1 MMKPMTAILAEDE
14 PLLRDELR
22 EALAALWP
30 ELEVLAETGD
40 GASTLRAIQ
49 AHKPDVVFLDIN
61 MPQLNGLEVAKAVR
75 EATTVVF
82 LTAYNEHAVEAFELG
97 AVDYLVKPL
106 QRGRLLTTIRRL
118 QSRAAHERQAAP
130 QALFEQLVPAAPER
144 KYLRWIQAS
153 VGNALRLITIDEVH
167 YFQSDS
173 KYTRVVT
180 GHQEALIRKPIK
192 ELIDELNP
200 DDFLQV
206 SRGAIVNLRR
216 IESIY
221 REDGHMEIVLR
232 ESGARLSVSTGYQ
245 AAFRQM

>member
-1 MMKPMTAILAEDE
+1 MKIMTAILAEDE

-30 ELEVLAETGD
+30 ELKILAETGD
-40 GASTLRAIQ
+40 GVSTLRAIQ
-49 AHKPDVVFLDIN
+49 VQKPDVVFLDIN

-75 EATTVVF
+75 DTTTVVF
-82 LTAYNEHAVEAFELG
+82 LTAYNEHALEAFELG

-106 QRGRLLTTIRRL
+106 QRGRLLTTIGRL
-118 QSRAAHERQAAP
+118 QARAGSERKAVPDAVFEMIAAK
-130 QALFEQLVPAAPER
+130 PER
-144 KYLRWIQAS
+144 KFLRWIQAS
-153 VGNALRLITIDEVH
+153 VGTSLRLITIDEVH
-167 YFQSDS
+167 YFQSDA

-180 GHQEALIRKPIK
+180 GHSEALIRRPIK
-192 ELIDELNP
+192 ELVDELNP

-221 REDGHMEIVLR
+221 RDDGHMEIRLK
-232 ESGARLSVSTGYQ
+232 ESDTRLAVSVGFQ
-245 AAFRQM
+245 VAFRQM

>member
-1 MMKPMTAILAEDE
+1 MKIMTAILAEDE

-30 ELEVLAETGD
+30 ELKILAETGD
-40 GASTLRAIQ
+40 GVSTLRAIQ
-49 AHKPDVVFLDIN
+49 VQKPDVVFFDIN

-75 EATTVVF
+75 DTTTVVF
-82 LTAYNEHAVEAFELG
+82 LTAYNEHALEAFELG

-106 QRGRLLTTIRRL
+106 QRGRLLTTIGRL
-118 QSRAAHERQAAP
+118 QARAGSERKAVPDAVFEMIAAK
-130 QALFEQLVPAAPER
+130 PER
-144 KYLRWIQAS
+144 KFLRWIQAS
-153 VGNALRLITIDEVH
+153 VGTSLRLITIDEVH
-167 YFQSDS
+167 YFQSDA

-180 GHQEALIRKPIK
+180 GHSEALIRRPIK
-192 ELIDELNP
+192 ELVDELNP

-221 REDGHMEIVLR
+221 RDDGHMEIRLK
-232 ESGARLSVSTGYQ
+232 ESDTRLAVSVGFQ
-245 AAFRQM
+245 VAFRQM

>member
-1 MMKPMTAILAEDE
+1 MKTMTAILAEDE
-14 PLLRDELR
+14 PVLRDELR

-30 ELEVLAETGD
+30 ELKVLAETGD
-40 GASTLRAIQ
+40 GVSTLRAIQ
-49 AHKPDVVFLDIN
+49 AQKPDIVFLDIN

-75 EATTVVF
+75 DTTTVVF
-82 LTAYNEHAVEAFELG
+82 LTAYNEHALEAFELG

-106 QRGRLLTTIRRL
+106 LRGRLLTTIGRL
-118 QSRAAHERQAAP
+118 QARAASEPKAVPDAVFDMIAP
-130 QALFEQLVPAAPER
+130 KPER
-144 KYLRWIQAS
+144 KFLRWIQAS
-153 VGNALRLITIDEVH
+153 VGTSLRLITIDEVH
-167 YFQSDS
+167 YFQSDA

-180 GHQEALIRKPIK
+180 GHSEALIRRPIK
-192 ELIDELNP
+192 ELVDELNP

-221 REDGHMEIVLR
+221 RDDGHMEIRLK
-232 ESGARLSVSTGYQ
+232 ESGIRLAVSVGFQ

>member
-1 MMKPMTAILAEDE
+1 MNMMTAILAEDE

-30 ELEVLAETGD
+30 ELKILAETGD
-40 GASTLRAIQ
+40 GVSTLRSIQ

-75 EATTVVF
+75 DTTTVVF
-82 LTAYNEHAVEAFELG
+82 LTAYNEHALEAFELG

-106 QRGRLLTTIRRL
+106 QRGRLLTTIGRL
-118 QSRAAHERQAAP
+118 QSRAASERKAVP
-130 QALFEQLVPAAPER
+130 TALFDMIAARPER
-144 KYLRWIQAS
+144 KFLRWIQAS
-153 VGNALRLITIDEVH
+153 VGTSLRLITIDEVH
-167 YFQSDS
+167 YFQSDA

-180 GHQEALIRKPIK
+180 GHSEALIRRPIK
-192 ELIDELNP
+192 ELVDELNP

-221 REDGHMEIVLR
+221 RDDGHMEIRLKD
-232 ESGARLSVSTGYQ
+232 SGTRLAVSVGFQ

>member
-1 MMKPMTAILAEDE
+1 MNMMTAILAEDE
-14 PLLRDELR
+14 PVLRDELR

-30 ELEVLAETGD
+30 ELKVLAETGD
-40 GASTLRAIQ
+40 GVSTLRAIQ
-49 AHKPDVVFLDIN
+49 TLKPDVVFLDIN

-75 EATTVVF
+75 DSTTVVF

-106 QRGRLLTTIRRL
+106 QRGRLLTTIQRL
-118 QSRAAHERQAAP
+118 QSKAAS
-130 QALFEQLVPAAPER
+130 ER
-144 KYLRWIQAS
+144 KAVPDAVFEKLIPAKAERKFLRWIQAS
-153 VGNALRLITIDEVH
+153 VGSSLRLITIDEVH
-167 YFQSDS
+167 LFQSDA

-180 GHQEALIRKPIK
+180 GHSEALIRKPIK
-192 ELIDELNP
+192 DLIDELNP

-206 SRGAIVNLRR
+206 NRGAIVNLRR

-221 REDGHMEIVLR
+221 RDDGHMEILLKD
-232 ESGARLSVSTGYQ
+232 SGTRLSVSVGFQ

>member
-1 MMKPMTAILAEDE
+1 MNIMTAILAEDE

-30 ELEVLAETGD
+30 ELKILAETGD
-40 GASTLRAIQ
+40 GVSTLRAIQ
-49 AHKPDVVFLDIN
+49 AQKPDVVFLDIN

-75 EATTVVF
+75 DTTTVVF
-82 LTAYNEHAVEAFELG
+82 LTAYNEHALEAFELG

-106 QRGRLLTTIRRL
+106 QRGRLLTTIGRL
-118 QSRAAHERQAAP
+118 QARGASDRKAVPEAVFEMIAAK
-130 QALFEQLVPAAPER
+130 PER

-153 VGNALRLITIDEVH
+153 VGASLRLITIDEVH
-167 YFQSDS
+167 YFQSDA

-180 GHQEALIRKPIK
+180 GHSEALIRRPIK
-192 ELIDELNP
+192 ELVDELNP

-221 REDGHMEIVLR
+221 RDDGHMEIRLKD
-232 ESGARLSVSTGYQ
+232 SGIKLAVSVGFQ

>member
-1 MMKPMTAILAEDE
+1 MTMMTAILAEDE

-30 ELEVLAETGD
+30 ELTVLAETGD
-40 GASTLRAIQ
+40 GVATLRAIQ

-61 MPQLNGLEVAKAVR
+61 MPQLSGLEVAKAVR
-75 EATTVVF
+75 DTTTVVF
-82 LTAYNEHAVEAFELG
+82 LTAYNEHALEAFDLG

-106 QRGRLLTTIRRL
+106 QRGRLLATIERL
-118 QSRAAHERQAAP
+118 QSRAAKERRVVP
-130 QALFEQLVPAAPER
+130 ETVFEQLLPAKPER
-144 KYLRWIQAS
+144 KFLRWIQAS
-153 VGNALRLITIDEVH
+153 VGTSLRLITIDEVH
-167 YFQSDS
+167 FFQSDA

-180 GHQEALIRKPIK
+180 AHSEALIRRPIK
-192 ELIDELNP
+192 ELAEELNP

-206 SRGAIVNLRR
+206 NRGAIVNLRR

-221 REDGHMEIVLR
+221 RDDGHMEIRLKDD
-232 ESGARLSVSTGYQ
+232 GARLSVSVGFQ

>member
-1 MMKPMTAILAEDE
+1 MKTMTAIIAEDE
-14 PLLRDELR
+14 PVLRDELR
-22 EALAALWP
+22 AALAALWP
-30 ELEVLAETGD
+30 ELAVLAETAD
-40 GASTLRAIQ
+40 GVSTLRAIQ
-49 AHKPDVVFLDIN
+49 SLKPDVVFLDIN

-75 EATTVVF
+75 NATTVVF
-82 LTAYNEHAVEAFELG
+82 LTAYNEHALEAFELG

-106 QRGRLLTTIRRL
+106 QRGRLLTTIDRL
-118 QSRAAHERQAAP
+118 QSRAANERKAVPDAVFEKLAP
-130 QALFEQLVPAAPER
+130 ARAER

-153 VGNALRLITIDEVH
+153 VGAALRLITIDEVH
-167 YFQSDS
+167 FFQSDA

-180 GHQEALIRKPIK
+180 GHSEALIRKPIK

-206 SRGAIVNLRR
+206 NRGAIVNLRR

-221 REDGHMEIVLR
+221 RDDGHMEILLK
-232 ESGARLSVSTGYQ
+232 ESGTRLSVSVAFQ

>member
-1 MMKPMTAILAEDE
+1 MKTMTAILAEDE
-14 PLLRDELR
+14 PVLRDELR

-30 ELEVLAETGD
+30 ELKILAETGD
-40 GASTLRAIQ
+40 GVSTLRAIQ
-49 AHKPDVVFLDIN
+49 AQKPDVVFLDIN

-75 EATTVVF
+75 DTTTVVF
-82 LTAYNEHAVEAFELG
+82 LTAYNEHALEAFELG

-106 QRGRLLTTIRRL
+106 QRGRLLTTIGRL
-118 QSRAAHERQAAP
+118 QARAVSERKAVPDAVFDLIAAR
-130 QALFEQLVPAAPER
+130 PER
-144 KYLRWIQAS
+144 KFLRWIQAS
-153 VGNALRLITIDEVH
+153 VGASLRLITIDEVH
-167 YFQSDS
+167 YFQSDA

-180 GHQEALIRKPIK
+180 GHSEALIRRPIK
-192 ELIDELNP
+192 ELVDELNP

-221 REDGHMEIVLR
+221 RDDGHMEIRLKD
-232 ESGARLSVSTGYQ
+232 SGTRLAVSVGFQ

>member
-1 MMKPMTAILAEDE
+1 MKTMTAILAEDE

-30 ELEVLAETGD
+30 ELKVVAETAD
-40 GASTLRAIQ
+40 GVSTLRAIQ
-49 AHKPDVVFLDIN
+49 SLKPDVVFLDIN
-61 MPQLNGLEVAKAVR
+61 MPQLNGLEVARAVR
-75 EATTVVF
+75 DTTTVVF

-106 QRGRLLTTIRRL
+106 QRGRLLTTIQRL
-118 QSRAAHERQAAP
+118 QSRADSERKA
-130 QALFEQLVPAAPER
+130 VPEAVFDKLIPARIER

-153 VGNALRLITIDEVH
+153 VGAALRLITIDEVH
-167 YFQSDS
+167 LFQSDT

-180 GHQEALIRKPIK
+180 GHSEALIRKPIK
-192 ELIDELNP
+192 ELVDELNP

-221 REDGHMEIVLR
+221 RDDGHMEIVLKD
-232 ESGARLSVSTGYQ
+232 SGTRLSVSTGFQ